1 MDVCFSATQSIELA
15 VPEQPISICH
25 YLRQPQRL
33 VRSLIDPAQV
43 ESLGNDLF
51 RFKMRPIHFMAL
63 NLQPTVD
70 LQIWAEPN
78 GTVHLRSVDC
88 ELRGIDQINQ
98 LFNLTLVG
106 QLAPVEM
113 QNQTY
118 LRGRADLQVRVELPP
133 PLSMTPRLLI
143 ETAGNGLLRSVLLTI
158 KHRLAHQLLVDYCSW
173 VATEQSAVHSG
184 SEATQWSSL

>member
-1 MDVCFSATQSIELA
+1 MDVCFSATQSIELV
-15 VPEQPISICH
+15 VPEQPISIHH

-33 VRSLIDPAQV
+33 VRSLIDPTQV
-43 ESLGNDLF
+43 EALGNDLF

-78 GTVHLRSVDC
+78 GAVYLRSAAC

-98 LFNLTLVG
+98 LFTLTLVG
-106 QLAPVEM
+106 QLAPV
-113 QNQTY
+113 QVQSQTY
-118 LRGRADLQVRVELPP
+118 LRGKADLQVRVELPP

-158 KHRLAHQLLVDYCSW
+158 KHRLAHQLLLDYCNW
-173 VATEQSAVHSG
+173 VAAEQSAIQPS

>member
-1 MDVCFSATQSIELA
+1 MDVCFSATQSIELV
-15 VPEQPISICH
+15 VPEQPISIHH

-43 ESLGNDLF
+43 ESLGSDLF

-78 GTVHLRSVDC
+78 GAVKLRSVDC

-106 QLAPVEM
+106 QLAPV
-113 QNQTY
+113 QVQSQTY
-118 LRGRADLQVRVELPP
+118 LRGKADLQVRVELPP
-133 PLSMTPRLLI
+133 PLSMTPRLLV
-143 ETAGNGLLRSVLLTI
+143 ETAGSGLLRSVLLTI
-158 KHRLAHQLLVDYCSW
+158 KHRLAHQLLVDYCNW
-173 VATEQSAVHSG
+173 VTVEQSAVRSS